1 MEEILEPVGSEELG
15 TEEEEAAAL
24 TVADPVEGEAAAS
37 AKAASQKPQRAATGA
52 SGDQPARPARGTEQI
67 EEEETAQVG
76 RVEPE
81 PERVAVVPASEGPPE
96 PLSVPLMRKLDLLG
110 EDLQNAMEVETEHRR
125 FVAKVTAASS
135 FALSAGLVAWVLKG
149 GVLLS
154 SLIATLP
161 AWSHFDPMP
170 ILGYKKRKQK
180 QKKDEHDGPEGAG
193 GEDHEEEHE
202 EEHEEDRDYE
212 ALGRILDRSQR
223 AGRRAPGGGHAS

>member
-1 MEEILEPVGSEELG
+1 MSTMSSLLLASLD
-15 TEEEEAAAL
+15 AL
-24 TVADPVEGEAAAS
+24 PAAS
-37 AKAASQKPQRAATGA
+37 
-52 SGDQPARPARGTEQI
+52 
-67 EEEETAQVG
+67 
-76 RVEPE
+76 
-81 PERVAVVPASEGPPE
+81 VAVVPASEGPPE

-110 EDLQNAMEVETEHRR
+110 EDLQEAMEMETEHRR

-180 QKKDEHDGPEGAG
+180 KDDKDGPEGAG
-193 GEDHEEEHE
+193 GADHE
-202 EEHEEDRDYE
+202 EEHEEDREYE
-212 ALGRILDRSQR
+212 TLGRILDRSQR